1 MSEIICECGHGIEIH
16 DLVGCNFPRPY
27 APNDCMCELSP
38 EAVEARHER
47 DALRKQLEIV
57 DKYLIYFSNVD
68 WGNSS
73 FLQVRELAIEARSKI
88 SKIGGKN
95 VQG

>member
-1 MSEIICECGHGIEIH
+1 MSEEHTVTNDSQLKIADEEI
-16 DLVGCNFPRPY
+16 
-27 APNDCMCELSP
+27 
-38 EAVEARHER
+38 AR
-47 DALRKQLEIV
+47 LRKQLEIV

-88 SKIGGKN
+88 SKIGGMN
-95 VQG
+95 VQR

>member
-1 MSEIICECGHGIEIH
+1 M
-16 DLVGCNFPRPY
+16 
-27 APNDCMCELSP
+27 
-38 EAVEARHER
+38 
-47 DALRKQLEIV
+47 EIV

-88 SKIGGKN
+88 SKIGGMN